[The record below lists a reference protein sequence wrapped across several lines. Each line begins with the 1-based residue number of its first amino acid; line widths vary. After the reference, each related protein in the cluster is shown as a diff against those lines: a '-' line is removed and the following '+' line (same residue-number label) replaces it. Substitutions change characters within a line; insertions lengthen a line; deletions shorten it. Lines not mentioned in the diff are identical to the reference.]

1 VDGGQHALQAG
12 ADEERTNYLQGKGF
26 RMLRFW
32 NHEVLQN
39 LESVLSLIY
48 SHLEKE
54 LTSP

>member
-1 VDGGQHALQAG
+1 MDGGQHALQAD